1 MGRMAT
7 RAMIK
12 LTLCVGIILTVR
24 GAPQRRDT
32 SKIPLKMPQVSP
44 KVKDTYLCHAIETSQ
59 KKPTY
64 ITGFEPD
71 ANKDIAHH
79 ILIYGCT
86 TPGSRDS
93 VWNCGEMSHTTE
105 EYSTAGVCGSGS
117 QIVYAWAMD
126 APSLT
131 LPKDVGFKV
140 GGDSDIK
147 YLVLQ
152 VHYKNVDNFLPPK
165 NEKDSSGVTL
175 LTTSTPMPRSAGVYL
190 LGTGGS
196 IPPKSVEYMETA
208 CELREDIVMHPFAF
222 RTHAH
227 THGEVTAGYRIR
239 DGKWTEIGRMSPHK
253 PQMFYNVTSPGIEVR
268 QGDIL
273 AARCTMKNDE
283 SRTIQIGATQN
294 DEMCNFYIM
303 YFVDGTRTAVN
314 HNCFTAGPPYYY
326 WDNSP
331 LKHKMNLKDAP
342 QTASLIPDK
351 NVYLK
356 ISSPSHPGISQKD
369 VTLDENLQDRRLARL
384 LDYLNNAYGDPDY
397 YPPL

>member
-1 MGRMAT
+1 MKCL
-7 RAMIK
+7 IYVS
-12 LTLCVGIILTVR
+12 LFLTVQ
-24 GAPQRRDT
+24 GAPQRRDI
-32 SKIPLKMPQVSP
+32 SKLPLKMPQVSP
-44 KVKDTYLCHAIETSQ
+44 KVKDTYLCHAVETSQ
-59 KKPTY
+59 QNPTY
-64 ITGFEPD
+64 ITGFVPE

-86 TPGSRDS
+86 TPGSQDS
-93 VWNCGEMSHTTE
+93 VWNCGEMAHTTDD
-105 EYSTAGVCGSGS
+105 YSSAGVCGTGS

-152 VHYKNVDNFLPPK
+152 VHYKNVDSFLPPK
-165 NEKDSSGVTL
+165 NGKDSSGVTL
-175 LTTSTPMPRSAGVYL
+175 LTTSTPMPRAAGVYL

-208 CELREDIVMHPFAF
+208 CEINEDIVMHPFAF

-253 PQMFYNVTSPGIEVR
+253 PQMFYNVTSPDIEVR
-268 QGDIL
+268 RGDIL

-303 YFVDGTRTAVN
+303 YFVDGERTAN
-314 HNCFTAGPPYYY
+314 SHNCFSAGPPYYY

-331 LKHKMNLKDAP
+331 MVHKMNLKDAP

-356 ISSPSHPGISQKD
+356 ISSPAHPGMSQQD
-369 VTLDENLQDRRLARL
+369 VTLDENVQDRRLVRL